1 MSKNST
7 LFAVCFAAG
16 AVGGLASSLFLWML
30 GNWGVTAMLNVKLA
44 PELTAAWLYPR
55 LVWGGLWGLVYF
67 FSVGVP
73 RARQHWVRKG
83 LYLSL
88 LPSAYMLFMV
98 FPYDLG
104 KGLAGMSLGTLTPLV
119 VVATNLVW
127 GFFCGVF
134 TRLFWGR

>member
-1 MSKNST
+1 
-7 LFAVCFAAG
+7 
-16 AVGGLASSLFLWML
+16 
-30 GNWGVTAMLNVKLA
+30 
-44 PELTAAWLYPR
+44 
-55 LVWGGLWGLVYF
+55 
-67 FSVGVP
+67 
-73 RARQHWVRKG
+73 
-83 LYLSL
+83 
-88 LPSAYMLFMV
+88 MLFMV

>member
-1 MSKNST
+1 MPKNST

-16 AVGGLASSLFLWML
+16 ALGGLASSLFLWML
-30 GNWGVTAMLNVKLA
+30 GNWGITAMLNVKLA
-44 PELTAAWLYPR
+44 PELSAAWLYPR

-73 RARQHWVRKG
+73 RARRQWVRKG
-83 LYLSL
+83 LYASL

-119 VVATNLVW
+119 VVATNLVG